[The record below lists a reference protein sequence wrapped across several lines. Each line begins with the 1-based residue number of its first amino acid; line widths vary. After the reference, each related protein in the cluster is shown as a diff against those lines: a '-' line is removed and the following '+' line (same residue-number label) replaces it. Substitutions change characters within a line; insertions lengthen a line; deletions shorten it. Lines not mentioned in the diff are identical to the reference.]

1 MEEITAP
8 RRSMVNPTHLRPN
21 RRRSLSSS
29 HGDPDRPQ
37 IPLSEFMTIMSI
49 EVPQLDTYSV
59 LSEELTSWIDG
70 SKKICRQA
78 QEDTSRVTPPLFYEF
93 AMADETEKQDLL
105 VSIQGYSVSICSFC
119 PAIASAQAHQG
130 ELYRP
135 SQVTVVRMEERMGRP
150 APAIRRRFVLR
161 IRKRMFFLSLYD
173 RHSSTKSRTP
183 QDAKFLESVIGDAQ
197 SILPALRAEYAQVL
211 EELEQEEAAVAELEK
226 SDKDYLNELKVTIA
240 EQEYVILILHM
251 NIPPDLFFPI
261 ALKSRASVPMYPRLK
276 PNSTV

>member
-1 MEEITAP
+1 MTNIRFMEEITAP

-29 HGDPDRPQ
+29 HGDADRPQ

-78 QEDTSRVTPPLFYEF
+78 QEDTSKVTPPLFYEF

-105 VSIQGYSVSICSFC
+105 VSSRGYFRLCCSFY
-119 PAIASAQAHQG
+119 SALAPTQAYQS

-135 SQVTVVRMEERMGRP
+135 SQVTVVRVEERMGRP
-150 APAIRRRFVLR
+150 ASAIRRGFVCGFG
-161 IRKRMFFLSLYD
+161 KRTFLPLYD
-173 RHSSTKSRTP
+173 RCSSTET
-183 QDAKFLESVIGDAQ
+183 SV
-197 SILPALRAEYAQVL
+197 S
-211 EELEQEEAAVAELEK
+211 
-226 SDKDYLNELKVTIA
+226 
-240 EQEYVILILHM
+240 
-251 NIPPDLFFPI
+251 
-261 ALKSRASVPMYPRLK
+261 
-276 PNSTV
+276 